1 MVDSV
6 LWCVVHA
13 RARVIYTDKT
23 AVKKKKIN
31 SQKNYRQKK
40 YRQKKKL
47 TASKKNYSQK
57 KLTGRHSATGILV
70 ERSTIV
76 ATQSPPP
83 EKIGVHILRYFV
95 V

>member
-23 AVKKKKIN
+23 AVKKKKLTVK
-31 SQKNYRQKK
+31 KNYRQKK
-40 YRQKKKL
+40 INSVKK
-47 TASKKNYSQK
+47 K
-57 KLTGRHSATGILV
+57 KLTGRHTATLGLV

-83 EKIGVHILRYFV
+83 EKIGVRILRYFV